1 MRLRGRGERYLRAAG
16 VLLVALTLT
25 AAFAP
30 GALAQNGGSGTEAEP
45 SDPVPL
51 PDDGPADSNT
61 APTPAPDSDL
71 PSTGSPLVVLAG
83 ILVAMIALSLGL
95 RFAARRL
102 REDGA

>member
-1 MRLRGRGERYLRAAG
+1 MRGRGERYLRATG
-16 VLLVALTLT
+16 VLLVALILT
-25 AAFAP
+25 AAIAP
-30 GALAQNGGSGTEAEP
+30 TVAAQGGGGSGSEAEP

-51 PDDGPADSNT
+51 PDDGPTNSNT
-61 APTPAPDSDL
+61 APPPAPDSDL